1 MSYLVSNKEDKENLV
16 SNKEDKNKE
25 KEKKKEETVIGTVE
39 RFPLPARP
47 AMNPSA
53 MAAAV
58 ARHQVTKQI
67 KSGVG
72 RSKQINKGKMF
83 FFGSNIFSYG
93 SPFLCYAESC
103 CVIHRQFGANIAK
116 YLPLEVGKEI

>member
-1 MSYLVSNKEDKENLV
+1 MSYLVSNKEDKED
-16 SNKEDKNKE
+16 KEDKENKE
-25 KEKKKEETVIGTVE
+25 KEKKEETVIGTVE

-72 RSKQINKGKMF
+72 KSKQINKGKMF
-83 FFGSNIFSYG
+83 FFGSNVFSYG
-93 SPFLCYAESC
+93 SPFLCHTDSC
-103 CVIHRQFGANIAK
+103 CLRDTQTIGCQYCKVSSFG
-116 YLPLEVGKEI
+116 GW

>member
-1 MSYLVSNKEDKENLV
+1 MSNLVSNKEDKE
-16 SNKEDKNKE
+16 D
-25 KEKKKEETVIGTVE
+25 KEKKKDETVIGTVE

-72 RSKQINKGKMF
+72 KSKQINKGEMF

-93 SPFLCYAESC
+93 SPFLCHADSC
-103 CVIHRQFGANIAK
+103 CLRDTQTLWCQYCKISSFG
-116 YLPLEVGKEI
+116 GW

>member
-1 MSYLVSNKEDKENLV
+1 MSYLVSNKEDKE
-16 SNKEDKNKE
+16 KE

-72 RSKQINKGKMF
+72 GGQQINKGKCF
-83 FFGSNIFSYG
+83 FWLKCLLLWFP
-93 SPFLCYAESC
+93 PFYA
-103 CVIHRQFGANIAK
+103 RQIVVA
-116 YLPLEVGKEI
+116 

>member
-1 MSYLVSNKEDKENLV
+1 MSYLVSNKEDKEK
-16 SNKEDKNKE
+16 KE
-25 KEKKKEETVIGTVE
+25 KKEETVIGTVE

-72 RSKQINKGKMF
+72 KSKQINKGEMF
-83 FFGSNIFSYG
+83 FLAQTSS
-93 SPFLCYAESC
+93 SMVPPFYATQIVVA
-103 CVIHRQFGANIAK
+103 CVIHKQFGANIAK
-116 YLPLEVGKEI
+116 YLPSVGGKEI

>member
-1 MSYLVSNKEDKENLV
+1 MSYLVSNEED
-16 SNKEDKNKE
+16 KE
-25 KEKKKEETVIGTVE
+25 KEKEEKKEETVIGTVE

-67 KSGVG
+67 KSEVG
-72 RSKQINKGKMF
+72 KSKQINKGEMF
-83 FFGSNIFSYG
+83 FFGSNIFFYG
-93 SPFLCYAESC
+93 SPFLCHADSC
-103 CVIHRQFGANIAK
+103 CLRDTQTIGCQYCKVSSFG
-116 YLPLEVGKEI
+116 GW

>member
-83 FFGSNIFSYG
+83 FFFWIKCLLLW
-93 SPFLCYAESC
+93 SPLFMP
-103 CVIHRQFGANIAK
+103 HR
-116 YLPLEVGKEI
+116 

>member
-1 MSYLVSNKEDKENLV
+1 M
-16 SNKEDKNKE
+16 
-25 KEKKKEETVIGTVE
+25 IGTVE

-72 RSKQINKGKMF
+72 KSKQIDKGKMF
-83 FFGSNIFSYG
+83 FFLAQMSSAMGP
-93 SPFLCYAESC
+93 PFYATQIVVA
-103 CVIHRQFGANIAK
+103 CVIHKQLGANIAK
-116 YLPLEVGKEI
+116 YLPSEVGKEI

>member
-1 MSYLVSNKEDKENLV
+1 MVSNKEDK
-16 SNKEDKNKE
+16 NKEDKENKE
-25 KEKKKEETVIGTVE
+25 KEKKKEETVIGIVE

-72 RSKQINKGKMF
+72 KSKQINNGENV
-83 FFGSNIFSYG
+83 FFGSNVFSYG
-93 SPFLCYAESC
+93 SPLFMP
-103 CVIHRQFGANIAK
+103 RR
-116 YLPLEVGKEI
+116 

>member
-25 KEKKKEETVIGTVE
+25 KEETVIGTVE

-83 FFGSNIFSYG
+83 FFGRNVFSYG
-93 SPFLCYAESC
+93 P
-103 CVIHRQFGANIAK
+103 
-116 YLPLEVGKEI
+116 PLYMLRR

>member
-1 MSYLVSNKEDKENLV
+1 MSYLVSNKEDKEK
-16 SNKEDKNKE
+16 KE
-25 KEKKKEETVIGTVE
+25 KKEETVIGTVE

-72 RSKQINKGKMF
+72 KSKQINKGKIVF
-83 FFGSNIFSYG
+83 FW
-93 SPFLCYAESC
+93 L
-103 CVIHRQFGANIAK
+103 K
-116 YLPLEVGKEI
+116 YPLLWVPLFMPRR

>member
-1 MSYLVSNKEDKENLV
+1 MSYLVSNKEDK
-16 SNKEDKNKE
+16 NKEDKE
-25 KEKKKEETVIGTVE
+25 KEKKEETVVGTVE

-72 RSKQINKGKMF
+72 KSKQIYKGKMF
-83 FFGSNIFSYG
+83 S
-93 SPFLCYAESC
+93 SPMVPPFYATQIVVA
-103 CVIHRQFGANIAK
+103 CVIHKQLGANIAK
-116 YLPLEVGKEI
+116 YLPSEVGKEI

>member
-1 MSYLVSNKEDKENLV
+1 M
-16 SNKEDKNKE
+16 
-25 KEKKKEETVIGTVE
+25 IGTVE

-67 KSGVG
+67 KSEAGK
-72 RSKQINKGKMF
+72 SKQINKGEMF
-83 FFGSNIFSYG
+83 FLAQTSS
-93 SPFLCYAESC
+93 SMVPPFYATQIVVA
-103 CVIHRQFGANIAK
+103 CVIHKQFGANIAK
-116 YLPLEVGKEI
+116 YLPSVGGKEI

>member
-1 MSYLVSNKEDKENLV
+1 MSYLVSKEKED
-16 SNKEDKNKE
+16 KE
-25 KEKKKEETVIGTVE
+25 KEKKREETVIGTVE

-72 RSKQINKGKMF
+72 NSKQINRGKCF
-83 FFGSNIFSYG
+83 FLAQMSSPMVP
-93 SPFLCYAESC
+93 PFLCL
-103 CVIHRQFGANIAK
+103 VISVQPR
-116 YLPLEVGKEI
+116 

>member
-1 MSYLVSNKEDKENLV
+1 MSYLV

-25 KEKKKEETVIGTVE
+25 KDKKKEETVIGTVE

-72 RSKQINKGKMF
+72 KSKQINKGKMF
-83 FFGSNIFSYG
+83 FFWLKCRLLW
-93 SPFLCYAESC
+93 SPLFMP
-103 CVIHRQFGANIAK
+103 RR
-116 YLPLEVGKEI
+116 

>member
-1 MSYLVSNKEDKENLV
+1 MSYLVSNKEDKE
-16 SNKEDKNKE
+16 E
-25 KEKKKEETVIGTVE
+25 KEKKEEEAVIGTVE

-72 RSKQINKGKMF
+72 KSKQINKGKMF
-83 FFGSNIFSYG
+83 FW
-93 SPFLCYAESC
+93 L
-103 CVIHRQFGANIAK
+103 K
-116 YLPLEVGKEI
+116 YLPLWFPLLMPHR

>member
-1 MSYLVSNKEDKENLV
+1 MV

-25 KEKKKEETVIGTVE
+25 KEKKEETVIGTVE

-72 RSKQINKGKMF
+72 KSKQINKGKMF
-83 FFGSNIFSYG
+83 FFWLKCLLLW
-93 SPFLCYAESC
+93 SPLFMP
-103 CVIHRQFGANIAK
+103 RR
-116 YLPLEVGKEI
+116 

>member
-1 MSYLVSNKEDKENLV
+1 
-16 SNKEDKNKE
+16 
-25 KEKKKEETVIGTVE
+25 
-39 RFPLPARP
+39 
-47 AMNPSA
+47 MNPSA

-72 RSKQINKGKMF
+72 KSKQINKGEMF
-83 FFGSNIFSYG
+83 FFWLKYLLLWF
-93 SPFLCYAESC
+93 PPLYATQIVVA
-103 CVIHRQFGANIAK
+103 CVIHKQFGANIAK

>member
-1 MSYLVSNKEDKENLV
+1 MSNLVSNKEDKE
-16 SNKEDKNKE
+16 D

-67 KSGVG
+67 KSGAG
-72 RSKQINKGKMF
+72 KSKQINKGKMF
-83 FFGSNIFSYG
+83 FFAQISYG
-93 SPFLCYAESC
+93 SPFLCNADSC
-103 CVIHRQFGANIAK
+103 CLRDTQTIGCQYCKVTSFG
-116 YLPLEVGKEI
+116 GW

>member
-1 MSYLVSNKEDKENLV
+1 MSYLV

-25 KEKKKEETVIGTVE
+25 KDKEKEETVIGTVE

-72 RSKQINKGKMF
+72 KSKQINKGKMF
-83 FFGSNIFSYG
+83 FFGRNVFSYG
-93 SPFLCYAESC
+93 P
-103 CVIHRQFGANIAK
+103 
-116 YLPLEVGKEI
+116 PLYMLRR

>member
-1 MSYLVSNKEDKENLV
+1 MSYLVSNKEDKAD
-16 SNKEDKNKE
+16 KEKENKE

-72 RSKQINKGKMF
+72 KSKQINKGKMF
-83 FFGSNIFSYG
+83 FFW
-93 SPFLCYAESC
+93 L
-103 CVIHRQFGANIAK
+103 K
-116 YLPLEVGKEI
+116 YLLWFPLFMPHR

>member
-25 KEKKKEETVIGTVE
+25 KDKKKEETVIGTVE

-83 FFGSNIFSYG
+83 FFGRNVFSYG
-93 SPFLCYAESC
+93 P
-103 CVIHRQFGANIAK
+103 
-116 YLPLEVGKEI
+116 PLYMLRR

>member
-1 MSYLVSNKEDKENLV
+1 MSYLVSNKEDKE
-16 SNKEDKNKE
+16 KE
-25 KEKKKEETVIGTVE
+25 KKEETVIGTVE

-67 KSGVG
+67 KSGEG
-72 RSKQINKGKMF
+72 KSKQINKGENVF
-83 FFGSNIFSYG
+83 FW
-93 SPFLCYAESC
+93 L
-103 CVIHRQFGANIAK
+103 K
-116 YLPLEVGKEI
+116 YLLLWFPLFMPHR

>member
-1 MSYLVSNKEDKENLV
+1 MV

-25 KEKKKEETVIGTVE
+25 KDKKKEETVIGTVE

-72 RSKQINKGKMF
+72 KSKQINKGKMF
-83 FFGSNIFSYG
+83 FFGRNVFSYG
-93 SPFLCYAESC
+93 P
-103 CVIHRQFGANIAK
+103 
-116 YLPLEVGKEI
+116 PLYMLRR